1 MQFSQFTRRQIL
13 TLAAFGAADFCNAI
27 CVSLQAPFFPDEAER
42 KGASA
47 TEYGFV
53 FGVFELVVFLVSP
66 WYGKHVKNIGPKRM
80 FFSGICISGVCSI
93 LFGLLDFIDEH
104 IWFISFAF
112 LIRIIEA
119 MGNAAFLTA
128 SFAIIANEFP
138 ENIATT
144 FASLETFFGLG
155 LIAGPSLGG
164 VLYEL
169 GGYTTPFVSLGALLF
184 ITAILT
190 KVVLP
195 SHEEIQTTTKTT
207 GKLLQILHVEGIP
220 VCAATILST
229 STTISF
235 FQATLEPHI
244 RQYDLTRVVV
254 GLVFIVTGATYG
266 SSAPW
271 WGWLCDKYLKPKT
284 VAVIGGLILI
294 VGVSLVGPAPFMPFQ
309 GSLLL
314 VIVGLFLHGLG
325 IGARLVSSFADAL
338 QTAISSGLPNDI
350 ETYGMVS
357 GLWTSSFALGAFIGP
372 TVSGVLYDQYTFAN
386 ASLFLIIL
394 VFVMVII
401 ELLSLSN
408 IPRKQ
413 QLTTSSSIEA
423 FLSEKLNRSNQNLSI
438 SKDGSTFKDNLPNIY
453 QNNVGIGSSR
463 VLNLLYSSDTDLTE
477 ENAPL
482 LVESRA

>member
-1 MQFSQFTRRQIL
+1 MPPSKFTRRQIL

-27 CVSLQAPFFPDEAER
+27 CVSLQAPFFPSEAEK
-42 KGASA
+42 KGATA
-47 TEYGFV
+47 TEYGLV

-66 WYGKHVKNIGPKRM
+66 FYGQHLTSIGPKRM
-80 FFSGICISGVCSI
+80 FFSGICTSGVCSV
-93 LFGLLDFIDEH
+93 LFGLLDFINGH
-104 IWFISFAF
+104 LWFISLAF

-138 ENIATT
+138 DNIATT

-155 LIAGPSLGG
+155 LIAGPSVGG

-169 GGYTTPFVSLGALLF
+169 GGYKLPFVSLGGLLF
-184 ITAILT
+184 ITAIST

-195 SHEEIQTTTKTT
+195 SSEEIHTNTKTT
-207 GKLLQILHVEGIP
+207 GKLLKILHVEGIP

-244 RQYDLTRVVV
+244 RQYNLTPVVV

-266 SSAPW
+266 SSAPG
-271 WGWLCDKYLKPKT
+271 WGWLCDKYFHPKT
-284 VAVIGGLILI
+284 IAVFGGLILI
-294 VGVSLVGPAPFMPFQ
+294 IGVSLVGPAPFLPFQ

-314 VIVGLFLHGLG
+314 VILGLVLHGLG
-325 IGARLVSSFADAL
+325 IGARLVSSFTDAL

-372 TVSGVLYDQYTFAN
+372 TVSGFLFDKYGFAN

-394 VFVMVII
+394 VFVMVVV
-401 ELLSLSN
+401 ELLSLTN
-408 IPRKQ
+408 IPRKRL
-413 QLTTSSSIEA
+413 LTSSSSIEA
-423 FLSEKLNRSNQNLSI
+423 FLSEKLSKNLSS
-438 SKDGSTFKDNLPNIY
+438 SKDGLTFKDRLPSSY
-453 QNNVGIGSSR
+453 QNSVGIGSSR

-477 ENAPL
+477 EKSPL
-482 LVESRA
+482 LVDSRA